1 MFDWAMVIQYLCAA
15 AGAAACVRLLDSV
28 DKKRGASGCG
38 YRRRRGYKQQCRSR
52 EQ

>member
-1 MFDWAMVIQYLCAA
+1 MFDLTMVIQYLCAA

-38 YRRRRGYKQQCRSR
+38 YRRRRGYKQRSHS
-52 EQ
+52 